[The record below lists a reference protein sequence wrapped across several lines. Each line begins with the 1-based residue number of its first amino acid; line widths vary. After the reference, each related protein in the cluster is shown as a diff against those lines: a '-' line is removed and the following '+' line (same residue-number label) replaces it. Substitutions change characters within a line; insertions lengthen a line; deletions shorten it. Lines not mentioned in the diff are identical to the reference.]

1 MKGQSV
7 NAGECWPKRVQF
19 QPAPYWFTPNSQ
31 QCIAEILAQRALP
44 KPDTEHR
51 AGKLGAAIFIERF
64 AIERETQLL
73 AAALVVTSVAS
84 SNAASHSVLF
94 VGRCTVTISFVG
106 LGNTMHSYTYT
117 TNS

>member
-1 MKGQSV
+1 MKEQSV
-7 NAGECWPKRVQF
+7 NAGERWPKRVQF
-19 QPAPYWFTPNSQ
+19 QPS
-31 QCIAEILAQRALP
+31 
-44 KPDTEHR
+44 
-51 AGKLGAAIFIERF
+51 KLGAAIFIERF

-73 AAALVVTSVAS
+73 AAALVVTSVAP

-106 LGNTMHSYTYT
+106 LGNTMHSYTHT

>member
-1 MKGQSV
+1 MLAQASSISASSPLLV
-7 NAGECWPKRVQF
+7 H
-19 QPAPYWFTPNSQ
+19 SQ

-73 AAALVVTSVAS
+73 AAALVVTSVAP

-106 LGNTMHSYTYT
+106 LGNTMHSYTHT

>member
-1 MKGQSV
+1 MLTQASSISASPLLV
-7 NAGECWPKRVQF
+7 H
-19 QPAPYWFTPNSQ
+19 SQ

-73 AAALVVTSVAS
+73 AALLGATLVTTSAAAS
-84 SNAASHSVLF
+84 SCVL
-94 VGRCTVTISFVG
+94 FVG
-106 LGNTMHSYTYT
+106 LGNTMHSYTHT
-117 TNS
+117 TSS